1 MGLTKWDLSDGEVTR
16 SSFLKEAVSRCYKER
31 EDTASSQQS
40 VRSSGAS
47 ASSSSWSVA
56 QDQSSQSSA
65 GSNTPDQPAQ
75 EHRVRQAAFAVE
87 LRNQRAQPR
96 NPAYTSFADERPI
109 SSYTVVMN
117 GLDGIPQRQ
126 RSRAPLSPMPT
137 HFDQPRVY
145 PQPAPAPAPVAA
157 PVPAPVVAPV
167 VAPVQTP
174 QVPTQ
179 VQPQVLDPVD
189 RALAMMVGQLG
200 FNEKDAKWALKITD
214 TGEGIDTHAAVSLLV
229 QEGQNK
235 AHASNQGSFLPSVIE
250 EPSGWR
256 WA

>member
-65 GSNTPDQPAQ
+65 GSSDHPVQ

-96 NPAYTSFADERPI
+96 NPGYTSFADERPI

-145 PQPAPAPAPVAA
+145 PPSPVVPGSAPA
-157 PVPAPVVAPV
+157 PVPAPVVAVQP
-167 VAPVQTP
+167 PVQT
-174 QVPTQ
+174 
-179 VQPQVLDPVD
+179 QVLDPVD

-214 TGEGIDTHAAVSLLV
+214 TGEGIDTHAAVSLLR
-229 QEGQNK
+229 EGQNK
-235 AHASNQGSFLPSVIE
+235 AHASNQGSLLSSVISE
-250 EPSGWR
+250 EPVNVNSGWR

>member
-1 MGLTKWDLSDGEVTR
+1 MGLTKWELSDGDVTR
-16 SSFLKEAVSRCYKER
+16 SSFLKEAVSRSYKDR

-65 GSNTPDQPAQ
+65 GSSDHPVQ

-87 LRNQRAQPR
+87 LRNQRMQPR
-96 NPAYTSFADERPI
+96 NSAYTSFADERPI

-145 PQPAPAPAPVAA
+145 PPSPIVPGSAPAPV
-157 PVPAPVVAPV
+157 PAPV

-174 QVPTQ
+174 QVQTQ
-179 VQPQVLDPVD
+179 ILDPVD

-229 QEGQNK
+229 REGQNK
-235 AHASNQGSFLPSVIE
+235 AHASNQGSLLSSVISE
-250 EPSGWR
+250 EPVNSGWR